1 MRLAHQVDQLNVPN
15 LACFEQLVRRRI
27 QIEMAVERN
36 AKHPDYAGLD
46 LVMGGPTTES
56 GAAASKGFR
65 DWVYKKQGERAQ
77 TLKQA
82 RLLRE
87 ERHNEDK
94 RAKGG
99 KGSDDPGPKAP
110 RPKKGPGAKDK
121 KTEEG

>member
-1 MRLAHQVDQLNVPN
+1 MKPLRSN
-15 LACFEQLVRRRI
+15 
-27 QIEMAVERN
+27 
-36 AKHPDYAGLD
+36 GLSISIRGETVQQFIATLLD
-46 LVMGGPTTES
+46 S
-56 GAAASKGFR
+56 WSKGSR